1 MSAMSDRS
9 GCDKQP
15 MFSGFLQTAG
25 VVAVTLFLALF
36 GAGTAGAENAS
47 ERAAALDYIGRGKA
61 AFRVG
66 DLVAA
71 TAEWSQAIRLCHQ
84 LGDNA
89 LEAEALTRRGEAY
102 SAAGHFRE
110 ATEDLQAA
118 LNGAEESGDLGL
130 VAAASGALGNLSF
143 LSRRTA
149 TAEPLLNR
157 SRDLAQR
164 LNDPRILAASA
175 NDLGNLYAATD
186 RPAEAAS
193 AYDQA
198 VAAALRAGDEALSA
212 IAQTNAARLA
222 FRRGDGAQA
231 AALLTH
237 AVDRLAQPPPSG
249 ERGIGLVTA
258 GSIVFERE
266 GAIDP
271 ALRAP
276 TARALQTAA
285 VWARTLDDN
294 LLASLAIGSLGRL
307 AEREG
312 RVAEAA
318 RFTDQALFA
327 AQQANAVELSSRW
340 EWQRA
345 RLLRRQGDVAGA
357 LASYRR
363 AVAAL
368 EGVRQEIPVE
378 YRGGHSSYRATYGA
392 LYLEFADLL
401 LRQAAA
407 APGTAAPLLK
417 EARDD
422 VELLKEGELQ
432 DYFRDSCVTSFEA
445 KRRSID
451 TLAPGTAV
459 IYPIVLPDRLEILVS
474 FGTDER
480 QFTVPITAVVL
491 GEEVLSFRRLLEER
505 TTNQYLAPAKDLYDR
520 IVRPLDPLLT
530 TRHIDTLVI
539 VPDGVLRLIPFA
551 ALYDGQHFL
560 VERYATAIAPSLRL
574 VDPRPFTSQLRDV
587 LAVGLSDPVEGY
599 PGLPHVAEEV
609 AEVRDLE
616 NGKELLNQSFRR
628 AVFAREL
635 ETVPY
640 NLVHIASHGEFG
652 SDPSRTYVL
661 AFDGPLTM
669 DDLER
674 DVKFGE
680 YRENALELLTLSAC
694 KTAASDDRSALG
706 LAGLALKSG
715 ARSALATLWFV
726 DDLASGELVTSFYR
740 SLREAPLSKARA
752 LQLAQQQFLADPVF
766 GHPAYWA
773 PFLLIGNWL

>member
-1 MSAMSDRS
+1 VA
-9 GCDKQP
+9 
-15 MFSGFLQTAG
+15 
-25 VVAVTLFLALF
+25 VVAVLALL
-36 GAGTAGAENAS
+36 GAGAAAADSG
-47 ERAAALDYIGRGKA
+47 ERAVALDYLGRGKA

-66 DLVAA
+66 DLAAA
-71 TAEWSQAIRLCHQ
+71 TAQWSRAIRLCQ
-84 LGDNA
+84 EISDNA

-102 SAAGHFRE
+102 SAGGHFRE
-110 ATEDLQAA
+110 ATADLQAA
-118 LNGAEESGDLGL
+118 LKTAEASGDLSL

-149 TAEPLLNR
+149 TAEPLLKR
-157 SRDLAQR
+157 SHDIAQR
-164 LNDPRILAASA
+164 LNDARILAASA

-186 RPAEAAS
+186 RPVEAAS

-198 VAAALRAGDEALSA
+198 IANADRAGDEALAA
-212 IAQTNAARLA
+212 IAQTNAARFA
-222 FRRGDGAQA
+222 FRRGDLARA
-231 AALLTH
+231 AALLTR
-237 AVDRLAQPPPSG
+237 AVDRLVRSPASG
-249 ERGIGLVTA
+249 ERGAALVTA
-258 GSIVFERE
+258 GSIIFERE
-266 GAIDP
+266 GALDL
-271 ALRAP
+271 ALRVP
-276 TARALQTAA
+276 TERALQTAA
-285 VWARTLDDN
+285 AWAQALDDK
-294 LLASLAIGSLGRL
+294 LLASLALGSLGRL

-312 RVAEAA
+312 RVAEAE

-327 AQQANAVELSSRW
+327 AQQTKAAELSARW

-345 RLLRRQGDVAGA
+345 RLLRRQGNVAAA
-357 LASYRR
+357 LPSYRR

-407 APGTAAPLLK
+407 APSAAASLLK

-451 TLAPGTAV
+451 TIASGTAV

-474 FGTDER
+474 FGTEQR
-480 QFTVPITAVVL
+480 QFTVPIAAAAL
-491 GEEVLSFRRLLEER
+491 REEVRSLRRLLEER

-530 TRHIDTLVI
+530 ARHIDTLVI
-539 VPDGVLRLIPFA
+539 VPDDVLRLIPLA
-551 ALYDGQHFL
+551 ALHDGRHFL
-560 VERYATAIAPSLRL
+560 VERYATAIVPSLRL
-574 VDPRPFTSQLRDV
+574 VDPKPFTSQLRDA
-587 LAVGLSDPVEGY
+587 LAVGVSEPVDGY

-616 NGKELLNQSFRR
+616 NGKTLLNGSFRR
-628 AVFAREL
+628 GAFAREL
-635 ETVPY
+635 ENVPY

-652 SDPSRTYVL
+652 SDPSRTFVL

-674 DVKFGE
+674 DVKFGQF
-680 YRENALELLTLSAC
+680 RENALELLTLSAC

-715 ARSALATLWFV
+715 ARSALAALWFV

-752 LQLAQQQFLADPVF
+752 LQAAQQRFLADPVF